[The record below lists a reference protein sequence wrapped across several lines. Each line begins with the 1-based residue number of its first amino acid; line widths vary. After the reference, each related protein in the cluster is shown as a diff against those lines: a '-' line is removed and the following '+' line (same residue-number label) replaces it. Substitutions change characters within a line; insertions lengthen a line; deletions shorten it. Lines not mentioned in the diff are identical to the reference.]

1 MYVEGYNIM
10 FCYLFNC
17 LVGIFIGDILKYIFL
32 LYFNDVV
39 IENVFVE

>member
-1 MYVEGYNIM
+1 M
-10 FCYLFNC
+10 FCMEIYLFNC
-17 LVGIFIGDILKYIFL
+17 LGEIFIGDILKYIFL

>member
-1 MYVEGYNIM
+1 MYMEGYNIM
-10 FCYLFNC
+10 FCYLFNY
-17 LVGIFIGDILKYIFL
+17 LGGIFIRDILKYIFL